1 MTKGVKSKESEVKEL
16 NENIKIQNEIVQVNK
31 NEKENESLEIGGQ
44 SFSSIMNSIPSLDNS
59 TNFLHDMYALRDEF
73 FAKIPENSQ
82 KECVRTIWQELWGK
96 AMLSLTPEQM
106 QKLGETFVFSAKAH
120 EHQLRK
126 SGDPYIVHT
135 LSAALI
141 LAGMHLD
148 MATLEAA
155 LLHDTL
161 EDTDVTSEQLIEN
174 FGPDVETLVKG
185 VTKLAGEDVKEFMS
199 REDLTSENLRRMF
212 IVMAQDIRVVLIKLA
227 DRLHNMRT
235 LDVMRPDKQER
246 IARETMEIYAPL
258 AHRLGIYQIKRELED
273 LSFMYLHPD
282 IYAEVERRVK
292 IRMPKMGE
300 VIEKTRDTLEKRLEE
315 EHIPCRI
322 KGRSKHFYS
331 IYEKMQRKK
340 ISFDELYDILAL
352 RVLVSDVST
361 CYAVLG
367 VVHALWVPIPGQF
380 DDYIANPK
388 SNMYQSLHTTV
399 MAYGVPVEIQIRTY
413 EMNHYAEYGIAAHWV
428 YKSGGSKKLNK
439 EMDAKLN
446 WVSQALEAGQNGNSQ
461 EFMDVL
467 KSDILLTSELY
478 VFTPD
483 GKPMILPNGSTILD
497 FAYAVHTEIGNHCAG
512 ATINGHIVQLNTQLH
527 NGDIVRILTSPQ
539 SSPSKD
545 WLKIVSSAK
554 TRSKI
559 RAYFRQAE
567 KVERDE
573 KLERGWKLIERE
585 LKRRGL
591 ADVKREDFS
600 NIDDQLIAVGS
611 GSIGPGEAAQK
622 LALAY
627 LQHNTTAEQQNMPVN
642 LRTEQP
648 HHTKDTKSDILV
660 EGEGGVSVT
669 LANCCAPVPGDEII
683 GYSST
688 RRGITIHR
696 VDCKSIKNKLNERKI
711 KVEWSPRDKENNP
724 AKKTNLY
731 VAKLN
736 AEGEERDELIS
747 DVNKAIAFA
756 SSSLIG
762 FKAVMVGNSL
772 MRMKIEV
779 RVKDLE
785 HLYSV
790 MARLN
795 EVRGIIEVVRSD

>member
-1 MTKGVKSKESEVKEL
+1 MPKKEDEGFTL
-16 NENIKIQNEIVQVNK
+16 NET
-31 NEKENESLEIGGQ
+31 
-44 SFSSIMNSIPSLDNS
+44 FSSIISSVPSIDNS
-59 TNFLHDMYALRDEF
+59 SNYLHDMYSLRDEF
-73 FAKIPENSQ
+73 YSRIPENCK
-82 KECVRTIWQELWGK
+82 KECVRSIWQELWAK
-96 AMLSLTPEQM
+96 SMLTLNPEQM
-106 QKLGETFVFSAKAH
+106 NILGEAFVFAAEAH
-120 EHQLRK
+120 KNQLRK

-161 EDTDVTSEQLIEN
+161 EDTNTTSADLIEK
-174 FGPDVETLVKG
+174 FGADVENLVKG
-185 VTKLAGEDVKEFMS
+185 VTKLAGDDVKEFMS

-235 LDVMRPDKQER
+235 LNVMKPEKRER

-273 LSFMYLHPD
+273 LSFKYLQPD

-292 IRMPKMGE
+292 KRMPKMGE
-300 VIEKTRDTLEKRLEE
+300 VIDKARDILEKRLQKEN
-315 EHIPCRI
+315 IPCRI
-322 KGRSKHFYS
+322 KGRSKHYYS

-340 ISFDELYDILAL
+340 ISFDDLYDILAV

-367 VVHALWVPIPGQF
+367 IVHALWTPIPGQF

-399 MAYGVPVEIQIRTY
+399 MAFGVPLEVQIRTY
-413 EMNHYAEYGIAAHWV
+413 EMNNFAEYGIAAHWV
-428 YKSGGSKKLNK
+428 YKSGGGSKKLNK
-439 EMDAKLN
+439 EMDTKLI

-461 EFMDVL
+461 EFMDIL

-483 GKPMILPNGSTILD
+483 GKPMILPNGSTTLD

-512 ATINGHIVQLNTQLH
+512 ATINGRIVPLNTQLH
-527 NGDIVRILTSPQ
+527 NGDIVKILTSPQ

-567 KVERDE
+567 KIDRDE

-591 ADVKREDFS
+591 TDVKREDFN
-600 NIDDQLIAVGS
+600 NIDDQLVSVGS
-611 GSIGPGEAAQK
+611 GAIGAGEAAQK

-627 LQHNTTAEQQNMPVN
+627 VQRNSQTVQGVPINLIAEPEV
-642 LRTEQP
+642 
-648 HHTKDTKSDILV
+648 HKKDNKSDILV

-669 LANCCAPVPGDEII
+669 LASCCNPVPGDEIV
-683 GYSST
+683 GYASA

-696 VDCKSIKNKLNERKI
+696 VGCSSIVNKKDERKI
-711 KVEWSPRDKENNP
+711 QVSWAVQESVNSGR
-724 AKKTNLY
+724 KTKFYTARL
-731 VAKLN
+731 K
-736 AEGEERDELIS
+736 AEGEDREDLLT
-747 DVNKAIAFA
+747 DATKALALEGSSIAG
-756 SSSLIG
+756 I
-762 FKAVMVGNSL
+762 KATMVGNSL
-772 MRMKIEV
+772 MRMKIELRV
-779 RVKDLE
+779 RNLE

-790 MARLN
+790 MAKLN
-795 EVRGIIEVVRSD
+795 EVRGIMEVTRG

>member
-1 MTKGVKSKESEVKEL
+1 MAKEEIKKAKKIR
-16 NENIKIQNEIVQVNK
+16 NEGLGIRD
-31 NEKENESLEIGGQ
+31 EKEKNNSSLLTLETGAQ
-44 SFSSIMNSIPSLDNS
+44 SFSSIMNSIPSIDNS
-59 TNFLHDMYALRDEF
+59 SNFLHDMYALRDEF
-73 FAKIPENSQ
+73 FSKIPENSK
-82 KECVRTIWQELWGK
+82 KESVRTIWQELWGK

-106 QKLGETFVFSAKAH
+106 NRLGEAFVFSAKAH

-126 SGDPYIVHT
+126 SGDPYIIHT

-141 LAGMHLD
+141 LAGMRLD
-148 MATLEAA
+148 LATLEAA

-174 FGPDVETLVKG
+174 FGADVENLVKG

-235 LDVMRPDKQER
+235 LDVMRPDKQIR

-273 LSFMYLHPD
+273 LSFKYLHPD
-282 IYAEVERRVK
+282 IYEEVERRVK
-292 IRMPKMGE
+292 KRMPKMGE
-300 VIEKTRDTLEKRLEE
+300 VIEKTRAILEKRLQEE
-315 EHIPCRI
+315 NIPCRI
-322 KGRSKHFYS
+322 KGRSKHYYS

-340 ISFDELYDILAL
+340 ISFDELYDILAV

-399 MAYGVPVEIQIRTY
+399 MAFGVPVEIQIRTY
-413 EMNHYAEYGIAAHWV
+413 EMNNFAEYGIAAHWV
-428 YKSGGSKKLNK
+428 YKSGGTRKLNK
-439 EMDAKLN
+439 ELDVKLK
-446 WVSQALEAGQNGNSQ
+446 WVSQALEAGQNGSSQ
-461 EFMDVL
+461 EFMEIL

-483 GKPMILPNGSTILD
+483 GKPMILPNGSTVLD

-512 ATINGHIVQLNTQLH
+512 ATINGRIVQLNTQLH
-527 NGDIVRILTSPQ
+527 NGDIIKILTSPQ

-554 TRSKI
+554 TRNKI
-559 RAYFRQAE
+559 RSYFRQAE

-591 ADVKREDFS
+591 NNVTRDNFN

-627 LQHNTTAEQQNMPVN
+627 LQHHSSEAQTQSTPVN
-642 LRTEQP
+642 IDEP
-648 HHTKDTKSDILV
+648 VKHTKDTKSDILV

-669 LANCCAPVPGDEII
+669 LANCCAPVPGDEIV
-683 GYSST
+683 GYASA

-696 VDCKSIKNKLNERKI
+696 ADCKSITDKNNERKI
-711 KVEWSPRDKENNP
+711 QVEWSVNDNNP
-724 AKKTNLY
+724 ARKQSLY

-736 AEGEERDELIS
+736 AEGEEREELIS
-747 DVNKAIAFA
+747 DVNKAISFA
-756 SSSLIG
+756 NSSLVG
-762 FKAVMVGNSL
+762 FKAVMAGNSL

-779 RVKDLE
+779 RVKNLE
-785 HLYSV
+785 HLYTV

-795 EVRGIIEVVRSD
+795 EVRGIIEVVRGK

>member
-1 MTKGVKSKESEVKEL
+1 MPKKEDEGFTL
-16 NENIKIQNEIVQVNK
+16 NET
-31 NEKENESLEIGGQ
+31 
-44 SFSSIMNSIPSLDNS
+44 FSSIISSVPSIDNS
-59 TNFLHDMYALRDEF
+59 SNYLHDMYSLRDEF
-73 FAKIPENSQ
+73 YSRIPENCK
-82 KECVRTIWQELWGK
+82 KECVRSIWQELWAK
-96 AMLSLTPEQM
+96 SMLTLNPEQM
-106 QKLGETFVFSAKAH
+106 NILGEAFVFAAEAH
-120 EHQLRK
+120 KNQLRK

-161 EDTDVTSEQLIEN
+161 EDTNTTSADLIEK
-174 FGPDVETLVKG
+174 FGADVENLVKG
-185 VTKLAGEDVKEFMS
+185 VTKLAGDDVKEFMS

-235 LDVMRPDKQER
+235 LSVMKPEKQER

-273 LSFMYLHPD
+273 LSFKYLQPD

-292 IRMPKMGE
+292 KRMPKMGE
-300 VIEKTRDTLEKRLEE
+300 VIDKARDILEKRLQKEN
-315 EHIPCRI
+315 IPCRI
-322 KGRSKHFYS
+322 KGRSKHYYS

-340 ISFDELYDILAL
+340 ISFDDLYDILAV

-367 VVHALWVPIPGQF
+367 IVHALWTPIPGQF

-399 MAYGVPVEIQIRTY
+399 MAFGVPLEVQIRTY
-413 EMNHYAEYGIAAHWV
+413 EMNNFAEYGIAAHWV
-428 YKSGGSKKLNK
+428 YKSGGGSKKLNK
-439 EMDAKLN
+439 EMDTKLI

-461 EFMDVL
+461 EFMDIL

-483 GKPMILPNGSTILD
+483 GKPMILPNGSTTLD

-512 ATINGHIVQLNTQLH
+512 ATINGRIVPLNTQLH
-527 NGDIVRILTSPQ
+527 NGDIVKILTSPQ

-567 KVERDE
+567 KIDRDE

-591 ADVKREDFS
+591 TDVKREDFN
-600 NIDDQLIAVGS
+600 NIDDQLVSVGS
-611 GSIGPGEAAQK
+611 GAIGAGEAAQK

-627 LQHNTTAEQQNMPVN
+627 VQRNSQTVQ
-642 LRTEQP
+642 
-648 HHTKDTKSDILV
+648 
-660 EGEGGVSVT
+660 GVPI
-669 LANCCAPVPGDEII
+669 N
-683 GYSST
+683 
-688 RRGITIHR
+688 
-696 VDCKSIKNKLNERKI
+696 
-711 KVEWSPRDKENNP
+711 
-724 AKKTNLY
+724 
-731 VAKLN
+731 
-736 AEGEERDELIS
+736 
-747 DVNKAIAFA
+747 
-756 SSSLIG
+756 
-762 FKAVMVGNSL
+762 
-772 MRMKIEV
+772 
-779 RVKDLE
+779 
-785 HLYSV
+785 
-790 MARLN
+790 
-795 EVRGIIEVVRSD
+795 

>member
-1 MTKGVKSKESEVKEL
+1 MAD
-16 NENIKIQNEIVQVNK
+16 
-31 NEKENESLEIGGQ
+31 ENESLETGSQ
-44 SFSSIMNSIPSLDNS
+44 TFSSIMNSIPSIDNS
-59 TNFLHDMYALRDEF
+59 SNFLHDMYALRDEF
-73 FAKIPENSQ
+73 FSKIPENSKQ
-82 KECVRTIWQELWGK
+82 ECVRTVWQELWGK
-96 AMLSLTPEQM
+96 SMLSLNPDQM
-106 QKLGETFVFSAKAH
+106 NKLGETFVFAAKAH

-161 EDTDVTSEQLIEN
+161 EDTPVTSQELIEK
-174 FGPDVETLVKG
+174 FGADVETLVKG

-235 LDVMRPDKQER
+235 LDVMRPDKRER

-273 LSFMYLHPD
+273 LSFKYLQPD

-292 IRMPKMGE
+292 KRMPKMGE
-300 VIEKTRDTLEKRLEE
+300 VIEKTREILEQRLQKEN
-315 EHIPCRI
+315 IPCRI
-322 KGRSKHFYS
+322 KGRSKHYYS

-380 DDYIANPK
+380 DDYIATPK

-399 MAYGVPVEIQIRTY
+399 MAFGVPVEIQIRTY
-413 EMNHYAEYGIAAHWV
+413 EMNNFAEYGIAAHWV
-428 YKSGGSKKLNK
+428 YKSGGSRKLNK

-461 EFMDVL
+461 EFMEVL

-483 GKPMILPNGSTILD
+483 GKPMILPNGSTTLD
-497 FAYAVHTEIGNHCAG
+497 FAYAVHTEVGNHCAG
-512 ATINGHIVQLNTQLH
+512 ATINGRIVPLNTQLH
-527 NGDIVRILTSPQ
+527 NGDIVKILTSPQ

-559 RAYFRQAE
+559 RSYFRQAE
-567 KVERDE
+567 KSERDE

-591 ADVKREDFS
+591 SDVTRESFG

-622 LALAY
+622 LALSY
-627 LQHNTTAEQQNMPVN
+627 LQHHTSSPQVMPTTLESEPPK
-642 LRTEQP
+642 RK
-648 HHTKDTKSDILV
+648 KDSKSDILV
-660 EGEGGVSVT
+660 EGESGVDVT
-669 LANCCAPVPGDEII
+669 LANCCAPVPGDEIV
-683 GYSST
+683 GYSSA

-696 VDCKSIKNKLNERKI
+696 TCCKSIAGKNSERKI
-711 KVEWSPRDKENNP
+711 KVSWANNDKDSR
-724 AKKTNLY
+724 KTNLY

-736 AEGEERDELIS
+736 AEGEEREELIS
-747 DVNKAIAFA
+747 DVNKAVSFEG
-756 SSSLIG
+756 SSLVG

-772 MRMKIEV
+772 MRIKIDLRV
-779 RVKDLE
+779 RNLE
-785 HLYSV
+785 HLYTV

-795 EVRGIIEVVRSD
+795 EVRGIIEVVRRN

>member
-1 MTKGVKSKESEVKEL
+1 MPKKEDEGFTL
-16 NENIKIQNEIVQVNK
+16 NET
-31 NEKENESLEIGGQ
+31 
-44 SFSSIMNSIPSLDNS
+44 FSSIISSVPSIDNS
-59 TNFLHDMYALRDEF
+59 SNYLHDMYSLRDEF
-73 FAKIPENSQ
+73 YSRIPENCK
-82 KECVRTIWQELWGK
+82 KECVRSIWQELWAK
-96 AMLSLTPEQM
+96 SMLTLNPEQM
-106 QKLGETFVFSAKAH
+106 NILGEAFVFAAEAH
-120 EHQLRK
+120 KNQLRK

-161 EDTDVTSEQLIEN
+161 EDTNTTSADLIEK
-174 FGPDVETLVKG
+174 FGADVENLVKG
-185 VTKLAGEDVKEFMS
+185 VAKLAGDDVKEFMS

-235 LDVMRPDKQER
+235 LNVMKPEKRER

-273 LSFMYLHPD
+273 LSFKYLQPD

-292 IRMPKMGE
+292 KRMPKMGE
-300 VIEKTRDTLEKRLEE
+300 VIDKARDILEKRLQKEN
-315 EHIPCRI
+315 IPCRI
-322 KGRSKHFYS
+322 KGRSKHYYS

-340 ISFDELYDILAL
+340 ISFDDLYDILAV

-367 VVHALWVPIPGQF
+367 IVHALWTPIPGQF

-399 MAYGVPVEIQIRTY
+399 MAFGVPLEVQIRTY
-413 EMNHYAEYGIAAHWV
+413 EMNNFAEYGIAAHWV
-428 YKSGGSKKLNK
+428 YKSGGGSKKLNK
-439 EMDAKLN
+439 EMDTKLI

-461 EFMDVL
+461 EFMDIL

-483 GKPMILPNGSTILD
+483 GKPMILPNGSTTLD

-512 ATINGHIVQLNTQLH
+512 ATINGRIVPLNTQLH
-527 NGDIVRILTSPQ
+527 NGDIVKILTSPQ

-567 KVERDE
+567 KIDRDE

-591 ADVKREDFS
+591 TDVKREDFN
-600 NIDDQLIAVGS
+600 NIDDQLVSVGS
-611 GSIGPGEAAQK
+611 GAIGAGEAAQK

-627 LQHNTTAEQQNMPVN
+627 VQRNSQTVQGVPINLIAEPEV
-642 LRTEQP
+642 
-648 HHTKDTKSDILV
+648 HKKDNKSDILV

-669 LANCCAPVPGDEII
+669 LASCCNPVPGDEIV
-683 GYSST
+683 GYASA

-696 VDCKSIKNKLNERKI
+696 VGCSSIVNKKDERKI
-711 KVEWSPRDKENNP
+711 QVSWAVQESVNSGR
-724 AKKTNLY
+724 KTKFYTARL
-731 VAKLN
+731 K
-736 AEGEERDELIS
+736 AEGEDREDLLT
-747 DVNKAIAFA
+747 DATKALALEGSSIAG
-756 SSSLIG
+756 I
-762 FKAVMVGNSL
+762 KATMVGNSL
-772 MRMKIEV
+772 MRMKIELRV
-779 RVKDLE
+779 RNLE

-790 MARLN
+790 MAKLN
-795 EVRGIIEVVRSD
+795 EVRGIMEVTRG

>member
-1 MTKGVKSKESEVKEL
+1 MTKGVR
-16 NENIKIQNEIVQVNK
+16 NENSQIENK
-31 NEKENESLEIGGQ
+31 NKGNGNENVNESLETGEQ
-44 SFSSIMNSIPSLDNS
+44 TFSSIMNTIPSIDNS
-59 TNFLHDMYALRDEF
+59 SNFLHDMYALRDEF
-73 FAKIPENSQ
+73 FAQIPKNSQ
-82 KECVRTIWQELWGK
+82 QDCVRTVWQELWGK
-96 AMLSLTPEQM
+96 SMLSLTPEQM
-106 QKLGETFVFSAKAH
+106 RKLGETFVFAAKAH

-126 SGDPYIVHT
+126 SGDPYIIHT
-135 LSAALI
+135 LNAALI

-161 EDTDVTSEQLIEN
+161 EDTETTSEEIIEK
-174 FGPDVETLVKG
+174 FGADVEILVKG
-185 VTKLAGEDVKEFMS
+185 VTKLAGAEVKKFIS

-300 VIEKTRDTLEKRLEE
+300 VIEKTRETFEKRLQEE
-315 EHIPCRI
+315 NIPCRI
-322 KGRSKHFYS
+322 KGRSKHYYS

-413 EMNHYAEYGIAAHWV
+413 EMNNFAEYGIAAHWV
-428 YKSGGSKKLNK
+428 YKSGGSRKLNK
-439 EMDAKLN
+439 EMDVKLK

-461 EFMDVL
+461 EFMDIL

-559 RAYFRQAE
+559 RSYFRQAE

-573 KLERGWKLIERE
+573 KIERGWKLIERE

-591 ADVKREDFS
+591 ANVKREDFS

-611 GSIGPGEAAQK
+611 GAIGPGEAAQK

-627 LQHNTTAEQQNMPVN
+627 LQHHSTEAPSAPVN
-642 LRTEQP
+642 LESEQP
-648 HHTKDTKSDILV
+648 KHTKDTKSDILV

-669 LANCCAPVPGDEII
+669 LANCCSPVPGDEIV
-683 GYSST
+683 GYAST

-696 VDCKSIKNKLNERKI
+696 VDCKSIQGKTDERKI
-711 KVEWSPRDKENNP
+711 KVAWAPRDKDNNSNR
-724 AKKTNLY
+724 KTSLY
-731 VAKLN
+731 IAKLN
-736 AEGEERDELIS
+736 AEGEEREELIS
-747 DVNKAIAFA
+747 DVNKAISFA
-756 SSSLIG
+756 SASLVG

-790 MARLN
+790 MAKLN
-795 EVRGIIEVVRSD
+795 EVRGIMEVVRGK

>member
-1 MTKGVKSKESEVKEL
+1 MAKGVKSVK
-16 NENIKIQNEIVQVNK
+16 NIKEESDIKKSDENK
-31 NEKENESLEIGGQ
+31 IESLETGGQ
-44 SFSSIMNSIPSLDNS
+44 TFSSIMNSVPSLDNS
-59 TNFLHDMYALRDEF
+59 SNFLRDMYALRDEF
-73 FAKIPENSQ
+73 FEQIPENSKQ
-82 KECVRTIWQELWGK
+82 ECVRTVWQELWGK
-96 AMLSLTPEQM
+96 SMLSLNPEQM
-106 QKLGETFVFSAKAH
+106 RRLGETFVFSAKAH

-126 SGDPYIVHT
+126 SGDPYIIHT
-135 LSAALI
+135 LSTALI

-161 EDTDVTSEQLIEN
+161 EDTDVTSEEIIEK
-174 FGPDVETLVKG
+174 FGADVENLVKG

-235 LDVMRPDKQER
+235 LSVMRREKQER

-282 IYAEVERRVK
+282 IYAEVKRRVE

-300 VIEKTRDTLEKRLEE
+300 VIDKTRETLEKRLREE
-315 EHIPCRI
+315 SIPCRI
-322 KGRSKHFYS
+322 KGRSKHYYS

-340 ISFDELYDILAL
+340 ISFEELYDILAV

-399 MAYGVPVEIQIRTY
+399 MAFGVPVEIQIRTY

-428 YKSGGSKKLNK
+428 YKSGGSRKLNK

-483 GKPMILPNGSTILD
+483 GKPMILPNGATILD

-539 SSPSKD
+539 SSPSRD

-559 RAYFRQAE
+559 RSYFRQAE
-567 KVERDE
+567 KAERDE
-573 KLERGWKLIERE
+573 KIERGWKLIERE

-591 ADVKREDFS
+591 ADVKRENFS
-600 NIDDQLIAVGS
+600 NIDEQLIAVGS
-611 GSIGPGEAAQK
+611 GTIGPGEAAQK

-627 LQHNTTAEQQNMPVN
+627 LQHHSGETQNQPVN
-642 LRTEQP
+642 LETEQP
-648 HHTKDTKSDILV
+648 KHTKDTKSDILV

-669 LANCCAPVPGDEII
+669 LANCCAPVPGDEIV

-696 VDCKSIKNKLNERKI
+696 IDCKSIQNKDDERKI
-711 KVEWSPRDKENNP
+711 KVAWTPRDKDNNP
-724 AKKTNLY
+724 ARRTSLY
-731 VAKLN
+731 IAKLN
-736 AEGEERDELIS
+736 AEGEEREELIS
-747 DVNKAIAFA
+747 DVNKAISFA
-756 SSSLIG
+756 SSSLTG

-790 MARLN
+790 MAKLN
-795 EVRGIIEVVRSD
+795 EVRGIIEVVRA